1 MSSKIGRGCIPYL
14 KTRWLKKEKSV
25 EKLAIDGGMPVR
37 NQGPIVET
45 DVFEQEE
52 FDALMEVARTK
63 KLRRAEAAEEYER
76 TIAEWFGVKHAIA
89 VSSGTT
95 ALHIALAAFG
105 IGPGDEVIVSPYTF
119 VASDTAVLEQNAIP
133 IFADID
139 PTTLTLD
146 PDDIAR
152 RITTRTKAIIPVT
165 ISGTPVDM
173 DPIME
178 LARKHNLWVLEDA
191 CQSLGATYKGQ
202 LVGTIGHVGV
212 FSSITGKITNTGEGG
227 FVITNDSD
235 LYEKMWGYMDFARK
249 KSLGPASK
257 YHWGL
262 PCTNYRITN
271 MQAAIGTQQMK
282 RAWDMIH
289 KRGENAE
296 YLRGLLQDLPGIE
309 LPANPSYGERVY
321 FYFLIRLLPEVLGTD
336 MLNFAIA
343 LAAEGVYNLKYLS
356 TTRWMIPQH
365 LEPLFLNKSGYGG
378 TKCPFECP
386 WYEGEVNYY
395 KGLCP
400 VSEAACDE
408 VFWLASVHP
417 MLEKSDLDDIA
428 AAVRKVVL
436 AFIEKKEK
444 GIPINYATDEIRA
457 SL

>member
-1 MSSKIGRGCIPYL
+1 M
-14 KTRWLKKEKSV
+14 
-25 EKLAIDGGMPVR
+25 EKLAIDGGKPVR
-37 NQGPIVET
+37 TRAPIVET
-45 DVFEQEE
+45 DVFDKEE
-52 FDALMEVARTK
+52 FDALMEVARSK
-63 KLRRAEAAEEYER
+63 KLRRAEAAVEYER
-76 TIAEWFGVKHAIA
+76 VLAEWFGVKHAIA

-105 IGPGDEVIVSPYTF
+105 IGPGDEVIVPPYTF
-119 VASDTAVLEQNAIP
+119 VATDTAVLEQNAIP

-139 PTTLTLD
+139 PITLTLD
-146 PDDIAR
+146 PNDIAR
-152 RITTRTKAIIPVT
+152 RITPRTKAIIPVT
-165 ISGTPVDM
+165 ISGTLVDM

-191 CQSLGATYKGQ
+191 CQSTGATYKGKM
-202 LVGTIGHVGV
+202 VGTIGDVGV
-212 FSSITGKITNTGEGG
+212 FSTITGKIINTGEGG
-227 FVITNDSD
+227 FVVTNNT
-235 LYEKMWGYMDFARK
+235 DFARK

-271 MQAAIGTQQMK
+271 MQAAVGIQQVK
-282 RAWDMIH
+282 RARSMIQ
-289 KRGENAE
+289 KRTENAE
-296 YLRGLLQDLPGIE
+296 YLRSQLADVPGIV
-309 LPANPSYGERVY
+309 LPSDQSSLGERVY
-321 FYFLIRLLPEVLGTD
+321 FYFLIRLLPEILGTD

-343 LAAEGVYNLKYLS
+343 LAAEGTYTLNYLS

-365 LEPLFLNKSGYGG
+365 LEPLFVDKIGYGG

-386 WYEGEVNYY
+386 WYEGEVSYY

-400 VSEAACDE
+400 VAEKACEE

-417 MLEKSDLDDIA
+417 LLEKQDLDDIA
-428 AAVRKVVL
+428 AAVRKVVF

-457 SL
+457 RL

>member
-1 MSSKIGRGCIPYL
+1 M
-14 KTRWLKKEKSV
+14 
-25 EKLAIDGGMPVR
+25 EKLAIDGGKPVR
-37 NQGPIVET
+37 TRAPIVET
-45 DVFEQEE
+45 DVFDKEE
-52 FDALMEVARTK
+52 FDALMEVARDK
-63 KLRRAEAAEEYER
+63 KLRRAEVALEYER
-76 TIAEWFGVKHAIA
+76 VLAEWFGVKHAIA
-89 VSSGTT
+89 VSSGTS

-139 PTTLTLD
+139 PIHLTLD
-146 PDDIAR
+146 PDDVAR
-152 RITTRTKAIIPVT
+152 RITPRTKAIIPVT
-165 ISGTPVDM
+165 ISGTVVDM

-178 LARKHNLWVLEDA
+178 LAHKHNLWVLEDA
-191 CQSLGATYKGQ
+191 CQSLGATYKGK
-202 LVGTIGHVGV
+202 LVGTIGDVGV
-212 FSSITGKITNTGEGG
+212 FSTITGKIINTGEGG
-227 FVITNDSD
+227 FVITNDTD

-249 KSLGPASK
+249 KSLGSASK

-271 MQAAIGTQQMK
+271 MQAAIGIQQVN

-289 KRGENAE
+289 KRTENAR
-296 YLRGLLQDLPGIE
+296 YLRSLLQDVPGIV
-309 LPANPSYGERVY
+309 LPCEPSYGERVY

-343 LAAEGVYNLKYLS
+343 LAAEGTYNLNYLS

-365 LEPLFLNKSGYGG
+365 LEPLFVDKIGYGG

-400 VSEAACDE
+400 TAEQACDE

-417 MLEKSDLDDIA
+417 LLEKQDLDDIA
-428 AAVRKVVL
+428 AAVRKVVF

-444 GIPINYATDEIRA
+444 GIPIDYTTEEIRA
-457 SL
+457 RL

>member
-1 MSSKIGRGCIPYL
+1 M
-14 KTRWLKKEKSV
+14 
-25 EKLAIDGGMPVR
+25 EKLAIDGGTPVR
-37 NQGPIVET
+37 TREPIVET
-45 DVFEQEE
+45 DVFENEE
-52 FDALMEVARTK
+52 LDALMEVARNK
-63 KLRRAEAAEEYER
+63 KLRRAEAAVEYER
-76 TIAEWFGVKHAIA
+76 VIAEWFGVKHAIA

-105 IGPGDEVIVSPYTF
+105 IGPGDEVVVSPYTF

-139 PTTLTLD
+139 PITLTLD
-146 PDDIAR
+146 PNDIAR
-152 RITTRTKAIIPVT
+152 RITPRTKAIIPVT
-165 ISGTPVDM
+165 ISGTLVDM

-191 CQSLGATYKGQ
+191 CQSLGATYKGK

-212 FSSITGKITNTGEGG
+212 FSTITGKIINTGEGG
-227 FVITNDSD
+227 FVITNDTD
-235 LYEKMWGYMDFARK
+235 LYEKMWGYMDFARR

-271 MQAAIGTQQMK
+271 MQATIGTQQMK

-289 KRGENAE
+289 KRTENAQ
-296 YLRGLLQDLPGIE
+296 YLQALLEDVPGIV
-309 LPANPSYGERVY
+309 LPCEPSYGERVY

-343 LAAEGVYNLKYLS
+343 LAAEGTYNLDYLS

-365 LEPLFLNKSGYGG
+365 LEPMFVDKVGYGG

-386 WYEGEVNYY
+386 WYEGEVSYY

-400 VSEAACDE
+400 TAEQACDE

-417 MLEKSDLDDIA
+417 LLEKCDLDDIA
-428 AAVRKVVL
+428 ASVRKVVF
-436 AFIEKKEK
+436 AFVDKKEK
-444 GIPINYATDEIRA
+444 GIPINYATNEIRA
-457 SL
+457 RL